1 MKVISPDYE
10 RCLTNLSNSL
20 LNYYGLKTSHNTLPL
35 VDEWLSKREYQNVVL
50 MIYDG
55 MGSKILDR
63 TLKEDSFLRKN
74 KKDDILAVFP
84 PTTTA
89 STTSLLSGL
98 NPNEHGWLGWDLY
111 FKKVD
116 EVVTMFTNHIKDSDM
131 SIQEDSIAEET
142 FPYENIIDRIGTKVN
157 AVGLFPFKETFYEE
171 LEEMHDMIVD
181 ICNNGKKNFIYAYYD
196 DPDHIEHLT
205 GTKSKENIK
214 EYKRLDKATKEL
226 SKKLKDTLLIVIAD
240 HGHLD
245 SKCITLREYA
255 DIYNL
260 LERDVS
266 IEPRACSFKLKD
278 GLQNRFKQTFESLF
292 SKDFTLYSKDEII
305 KEQLF
310 GTGKNNPHFEESI
323 GDFIAIAKSD
333 KYFRLNENGKIF
345 KSTHAGL
352 TEDEMLVPCI
362 IIDCK

>member
-1 MKVISPDYE
+1 MKVMNPNYE

-20 LNYYGLKTSHNTLPL
+20 LKYYGLKTSHNTLPL
-35 VDEWLSKREYQNVVL
+35 LDEWLEKKEYKNVVL
-50 MIYDG
+50 MVYDG
-55 MGSKILDR
+55 MGSKILEKN
-63 TLKEDSFLRKN
+63 LKEDSFLRKN

-116 EVVTMFTNHIKDSDM
+116 EVVTMFTNNIKDTNM
-131 SIQEDSIAEET
+131 SIQVDSIAEET
-142 FPYENIIDRIGTKVN
+142 YPYESIIDKISTKVN
-157 AVGLFPFKETFYEE
+157 AVGLFPFKEIYYDE
-171 LEEMHDMIVD
+171 LEEMHEKIIE
-181 ICNNGKKNFIYAYYD
+181 ICNNEKRNFIYAYYD
-196 DPDHIEHLT
+196 DPDQVEHFT
-205 GTKSKENIK
+205 GTNSKDTINEYNRIEK
-214 EYKRLDKATKEL
+214 ETKKL
-226 SKKLKDTLLIVIAD
+226 SKKLKDTLLIIVAD
-240 HGHLD
+240 HGHLN
-245 SKCITLREYA
+245 SECITLREYP
-255 DIYNL
+255 DIYNA

-266 IEPRACSFKLKD
+266 IEPRACSFKIKD
-278 GLQNRFKQTFESLF
+278 GLKNKFKQEFEKRFKD
-292 SKDFTLYSKDEII
+292 DFILYSKEEII
-305 KEQLF
+305 KEKLF

-323 GDFIAIAKSD
+323 GDFIAIAKSN

-362 IIDCK
+362 IVECK